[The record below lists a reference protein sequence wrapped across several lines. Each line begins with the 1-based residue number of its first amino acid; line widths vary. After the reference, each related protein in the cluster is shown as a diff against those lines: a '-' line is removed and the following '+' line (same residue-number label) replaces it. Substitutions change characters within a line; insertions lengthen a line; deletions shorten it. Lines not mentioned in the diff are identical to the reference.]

1 MKGNC
6 LRGEIH
12 LLACLLPSCQLRN
25 FPCEFTEKCFAVFDQ
40 WTCTIY
46 LTWKGDTPL
55 QLLGIHYSSAFY
67 TTLLS
72 FIVLKIFGFNWT
84 SLFVRYFG
92 SISRFERFVQ
102 PCWAIPEKNQR
113 VLGHTFLKN
122 PLQYFSF
129 LLYSWKFQ
137 IKQKTKLHSCKLY

>member
-1 MKGNC
+1 MKGIC

-25 FPCEFTEKCFAVFDQ
+25 FPCEFTEKCFVVFDQ

-46 LTWKGDTPL
+46 LTWKRDTPL

-67 TTLLS
+67 TTFLS
-72 FIVLKIFGFNWT
+72 FFVLKIFGFNWT

-102 PCWAIPEKNQR
+102 PCWAIPEKKQGGLR
-113 VLGHTFLKN
+113 AYVFEKPPTIF
-122 PLQYFSF
+122 QFF
-129 LLYSWKFQ
+129 TLLLE
-137 IKQKTKLHSCKLY
+137 IPDKTKNKAPLL